1 MFINFTNGV
10 PSSSFNIQGS
20 PGSPGNPGGAGPP
33 GPPGSFDQNLYT
45 SSAVQFSSLGVGVS
59 ASGTGGEIRA
69 TNNITAGYSDDR
81 LKNRLGLIENALSKV
96 LSLTGFIYEP
106 NELARELGYD
116 AKEGERD
123 VGLSAQDVQRIQPE
137 VVVPAPIDKEY
148 LTVRYEKLV
157 PLLVEAIKELKAELD
172 EVKKKL

>member
-1 MFINFTNGV
+1 MKTRIGV
-10 PSSSFNIQGS
+10 
-20 PGSPGNPGGAGPP
+20 
-33 GPPGSFDQNLYT
+33 
-45 SSAVQFSSLGVGVS
+45 
-59 ASGTGGEIRA
+59 
-69 TNNITAGYSDDR
+69 
-81 LKNRLGLIENALSKV
+81 IENALEKV
-96 LSLTGFIYEP
+96 LSLTGFVYEP
-106 NELARELGYD
+106 NELAKELGYD

-137 VVVPAPIDKEY
+137 VVVPAPIDNMY